1 MNTQRNRTLHGQG
14 SQFFSM
20 QNLFFTTQNCVQ
32 NNSKQKGELRNVSAA
47 TSSDALPHHLSELP
61 FSDSGFPFLA
71 FRPPFLRH
79 DFGPSSL
86 VQGSAFALCQSET
99 HLGISFDL
107 THITRAHLMTGV
119 AKGLNY
125 ALAPSQ
131 TAACGLCVLCSVF
144 VIPSANHTLNPP
156 GSVAGRPGPDRAHV
170 RMDIPTRAC
179 PSGCARPLHARG
191 PMRAPPQGPREQDGG
206 VRVASLPLPSQGRL
220 HWQWTPGRHH
230 CQPVIRVWVLS
241 GCT

>member
-1 MNTQRNRTLHGQG
+1 MNTQRNRKLHGQG

-32 NNSKQKGELRNVSAA
+32 NHSKQKGELRNVSAA
-47 TSSDALPHHLSELP
+47 TTSDALPHHLSELP

-144 VIPSANHTLNPP
+144 VIPSANHTLYKPHFFLVQP
-156 GSVAGRPGPDRAHV
+156 CGTTPRSTLSSLCSSSA
-170 RMDIPTRAC
+170 
-179 PSGCARPLHARG
+179 SWS
-191 PMRAPPQGPREQDGG
+191 RAPPLRSLGP
-206 VRVASLPLPSQGRL
+206 
-220 HWQWTPGRHH
+220 
-230 CQPVIRVWVLS
+230 CQFNIGS
-241 GCT
+241 EG